1 MPRATTSL
9 CGMMAVVKALEDL
22 KCGSAFNDYFVLA
35 SSVCSSKSIKMFMVA
50 ELSGQSS
57 SRLNNSFDN
66 CT

>member
-1 MPRATTSL
+1 M
-9 CGMMAVVKALEDL
+9 VKALEDL

-35 SSVCSSKSIKMFMVA
+35 GSVCNSKSIKMFMVT